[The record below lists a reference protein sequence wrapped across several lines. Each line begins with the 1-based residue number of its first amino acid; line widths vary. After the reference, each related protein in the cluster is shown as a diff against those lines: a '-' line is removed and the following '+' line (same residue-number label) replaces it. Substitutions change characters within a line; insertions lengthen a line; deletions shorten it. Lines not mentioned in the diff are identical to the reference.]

1 MLGSVMKIVFFL
13 ILWFVVG
20 IFAIPLFL
28 RKVRKLMNAEV
39 LLIVSLGLCCAM
51 AVLSTKVGFS
61 SAFGAFVMGSILA
74 ETIEAEKIIKLVEP
88 VKNLFGAIFFVSV
101 GMLVDPKILID
112 YAFPIFVLVMTIL
125 IGQAVFGSF
134 AFMLGGETLKS
145 AMKCGFSMAQIGE
158 FSFIIAS
165 LGLSLGVIGDFLY
178 PVVVA
183 VSVITTFLTP
193 YMIRLATPAYQ
204 VLEKRLPKKWVRSLN
219 HLTMS
224 HPNTKEQSLWKKL
237 LLQMGRNTLIYG
249 ILSAATITLMFTF
262 VLPVTRQMLP
272 GWDLHWYANAIT
284 GLLTVVFIS
293 PFLRAM
299 VMKKNHSEEFMTLW
313 KESNINRIPLLFTIL
328 VRIIIAVAF
337 IFYICNYLTRFS
349 NALMITI
356 GVVAV
361 LLIILS
367 RWIKKRSIHLERL
380 FILNLRSRD
389 IEAQVHGHKRPLYE
403 GKLLDRNI
411 HITDFEIPADSLW
424 TGKSLKE
431 LNLGKKYGIHVS
443 SILRAN
449 RRLNIPD
456 GDSILFPGDKLQVI
470 GSDDQLIIFQQALER
485 EVMDDD
491 YELEKREMKLRSI
504 IINGSSPFIGK
515 TLQESGIRDHYNCMV
530 VGLEE
535 GKENLSQVKPSYRFQ
550 KGDIIWIVGEEQNIK
565 QITAA
570 S

>member
-1 MLGSVMKIVFFL
+1 
-13 ILWFVVG
+13 
-20 IFAIPLFL
+20 
-28 RKVRKLMNAEV
+28 
-39 LLIVSLGLCCAM
+39 
-51 AVLSTKVGFS
+51 
-61 SAFGAFVMGSILA
+61 
-74 ETIEAEKIIKLVEP
+74 
-88 VKNLFGAIFFVSV
+88 
-101 GMLVDPKILID
+101 
-112 YAFPIFVLVMTIL
+112 
-125 IGQAVFGSF
+125 
-134 AFMLGGETLKS
+134 
-145 AMKCGFSMAQIGE
+145 
-158 FSFIIAS
+158 
-165 LGLSLGVIGDFLY
+165 VIGDFLY